1 MNAITT
7 LWAKTSEDG
16 SKRFH
21 PLLFHLLDV
30 AAVAQ
35 CVWSA
40 CLPAR
45 VHKRLVCGMGCSNT
59 STVVAFLA
67 GAHDIGKATP
77 GFQKLVDD
85 LGKATGLPFSE
96 NDQHRPHGF
105 VSAHVVCDYLCGTSL
120 ARLSGQIIGGHHGVF
135 PRATDLR
142 LGADVLGNKDW
153 KAARVAFLNEL
164 ARLVGLN
171 QDDLKDVSHVP
182 TDPHLVPVLAG
193 FVSVVD
199 WVASNQD
206 FFPCVATHG
215 QELATTADE
224 YWETVKQQAQNALKA
239 LGWLPTVSFRQEAAF
254 GQVFKGFIPNGLQ
267 EKVID
272 IAKAQDS
279 PYLMIVEAPMGHGKT
294 EAALYA
300 ADLAMCRGF
309 ARGLY
314 VAMPTQA
321 TSNAM
326 FARVLDDYLKSRG
339 HSRKLNVQLVHGNAL
354 LADLGQDA
362 KDGEITDFDPD
373 SVQDDTSAEDAQT
386 ADVEAQSW
394 FTARKRPL
402 LAPFGVGTI
411 DQALLSVLQTKH
423 WFVRMFGLAGKVVVF
438 DEVHAYDAYM
448 STILERLLHWLA
460 ELDCTVILLSATLPD
475 ARRRA
480 LARAFSGEPPRPSGG
495 EGAGGDGENVRYP
508 RITLAKPRHFLSSD
522 ANEEPKCF
530 EVNME
535 EPRTVSLS
543 FQSNDLDGLKHTL
556 AAKLEQG
563 GCAAVICNTVDRSIE
578 VFQHLRDNLKDTEC
592 LLFHARTLQMWR
604 REREEEV
611 LKKFGKRDPQ
621 EKDADGNFLNQ
632 DRPPR
637 AVLVATQVVEQSLDL
652 DFDLM
657 VSEIAPIDLLLQRS
671 GRLHRHVRQRPE
683 GSERPEFIVLCD
695 ADRTGPPPDTFG
707 KSIEYVYDRYILL
720 RTWLALRER
729 DQIEVPKEIEDLIE
743 FVYGKD
749 DSPQE
754 DGWHE
759 ALHEAH
765 QKMDFE
771 QTESEKKACRLLVS
785 KPKAPADLV
794 EDFND
799 QLADDEDPNVHKDVR
814 AATREGDPSITVVM
828 LPEGESLTTNPRIP
842 EVRKLLDRSVKISH
856 RGLFHAFL
864 EQGEQPREWKENTH
878 LRYAR
883 LLRLDSEN
891 NGAIDHYCLHMDEG
905 MGVVITKGEVE

>member
-7 LWAKTSEDG
+7 LWAKTDKSDT
-16 SKRFH
+16 SRYH
-21 PLLFHLLDV
+21 PLLYHMLDV
-30 AAVAQ
+30 AAVARAFHD
-35 CVWSA
+35 A
-40 CLPAR
+40 CLSRKASD
-45 VHKRLVCGMGCSNT
+45 RLCISKPLAALV
-59 STVVAFLA
+59 A
-67 GAHDIGKATP
+67 GAHDIGKACP
-77 GFQKLVDD
+77 GFQNKAKV
-85 LGKATGLPFSE
+85 LGNCTGLPFSE
-96 NDQHRPHGF
+96 NDKDRPHGF
-105 VSAHVVCDYLCGTSL
+105 VTAKTLQTFLGAGPASL
-120 ARLSGQIIGGHHGVF
+120 VLSQIVGGHHGVF
-135 PRATDLR
+135 PRACDLQM
-142 LGADVLGNKDW
+142 GQDTLGNSRWNEVREELLKQLAEQVGW
-153 KAARVAFLNEL
+153 KRNGVAEL
-164 ARLVGLN
+164 
-171 QDDLKDVSHVP
+171 DDPFFVP
-182 TDPHLVPVLAG
+182 ILAG

-199 WVASNQD
+199 WIGSNQD
-206 FFPCVATHG
+206 FFPCAARAGETPNQNVADYW
-215 QELATTADE
+215 TAS
-224 YWETVKQQAQNALKA
+224 QAQATKA
-239 LGWLPTVSFRQEAAF
+239 LGDLGWIPAVQFAKPALLDRVFSQCKSPTPVQSAVVDA
-254 GQVFKGFIPNGLQ
+254 VKDL
-267 EKVID
+267 
-272 IAKAQDS
+272 DS
-279 PYLMIVEAPMGHGKT
+279 PYLLIVEAPMGQGKT

-300 ADLAMCRGF
+300 ADLALCKGF

-326 FARVLDDYLKSRG
+326 YRRVLEDYLRKRG
-339 HSRKLNVQLVHGNAL
+339 HTGKLNLQLAHGDAL
-354 LADLGQDA
+354 LADLA
-362 KDGEITDFDPD
+362 RATKEAAEGEIKTYELKG
-373 SVQDDTSAEDAQT
+373 VHDDTRGGIDKT
-386 ADVEAQSW
+386 ADLEARSW
-394 FTARKRPL
+394 FTAKKRPL

-495 EGAGGDGENVRYP
+495 EGAGGEGENVRYP
-508 RITLAKPRHFLSSD
+508 RITLAKPRHFLSGD

-578 VFQHLRDNLKDTEC
+578 VFRRLCDNLQDTEC

-604 REREEEV
+604 RERETQV
-611 LKKFGKRDPQ
+611 LGKFGK
-621 EKDADGNFLNQ
+621 DGT
-632 DRPPR
+632 RPKR

-657 VSEIAPIDLLLQRS
+657 VSEIAPVDLLLQRS
-671 GRLHRHVRQRPE
+671 GRLHRHPRQRPE
-683 GSERPEFIVLCD
+683 GLETPEFIVLCD
-695 ADRTGPPPDTFG
+695 AERGGPPPETFG
-707 KSIEYVYDRYILL
+707 KNIEHVYDRYILL

-729 DQIEVPKEIEDLIE
+729 DQIEVPKEIEELIE
-743 FVYGKD
+743 FVYGLD
-749 DSPQE
+749 AAPEE
-754 DGWHE
+754 DGWTE
-759 ALHEAH
+759 ALNDAK

-771 QTESEKKACRLLVS
+771 RSESEKKACRLLVS
-785 KPKAPADLV
+785 KPKAPADLI

-799 QLADDEDPNVHKDVR
+799 QLADDDDPNVHKDVR
-814 AATREGDPSITVVM
+814 AATREGDPSITVAM

-856 RGLFHAFL
+856 RGLFHTIL
-864 EQGEQPREWKENTH
+864 EEGEQPKEWKENAH

-883 LLRLDSEN
+883 LLRLDSAN
-891 NGAIDHYCLHMDEG
+891 KGSIDSYSLHVDEAL
-905 MGVVITKGEVE
+905 GVVITKGGGEE